1 MRQFAPPDAQGLTFA
16 RSSSEIYQLF
26 QLIETQKAED
36 VNHRLAQNIGNR
48 VGDFRIQVRDL
59 NIQLEDVKNQMY
71 TIKSERNQ
79 LMIENH
85 NLREENKDLA
95 QQLTAVDGK
104 CTF

>member
-1 MRQFAPPDAQGLTFA
+1 M
-16 RSSSEIYQLF
+16 
-26 QLIETQKAED
+26 
-36 VNHRLAQNIGNR
+36 
-48 VGDFRIQVRDL
+48 RDL

-104 CTF
+104 CQFLARNSPKAFVDFYEIFLLTF